1 VELRP
6 LDASHDA
13 LLRSLEEQEDVW
25 EFVGPLLLPQEG
37 SHLFAIVEAGVPIGV
52 GGLVPSPHVRD
63 EVELVCA
70 LLEPAQLRG
79 LALRA
84 CQLLLAWAFDT
95 ARLERVITVIDAHN
109 QGARSVALKLGMR
122 ESETLPQ
129 SRTVY
134 VKDRDRRT

>member
-6 LDASHDA
+6 LDAAHDA

-37 SHLFAIVEAGVPIGV
+37 SHLFAIIEGGAPVGV

-63 EVELVCA
+63 EYELVCA
-70 LLEPAQLRG
+70 LLEAAQLRG

-84 CQLLLAWAFDT
+84 CQLLLAWAFQS
-95 ARLERVITVIDAHN
+95 ARLNRVITVIDARN
-109 QGARSVALKLGMR
+109 ESARSVALKLGMH
-122 ESETLPQ
+122 ESQRLPQ
-129 SRTVY
+129 NRMVY
-134 VKDRDRRT
+134 VKERENG